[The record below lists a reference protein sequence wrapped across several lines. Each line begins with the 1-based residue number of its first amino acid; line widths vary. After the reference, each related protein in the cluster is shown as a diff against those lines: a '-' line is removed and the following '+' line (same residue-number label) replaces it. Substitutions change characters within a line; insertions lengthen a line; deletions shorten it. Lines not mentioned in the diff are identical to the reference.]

1 MNTHDKWK
9 VWLALSIAFSLIDFA
24 LLFFSQSASGDTGTA
39 TYFIAILGFIVVVVP
54 TVIVALWFIFIAKE
68 SLKYKVLIAAILLI
82 WHLFLAFQFGL
93 FEKAMA

>member
-1 MNTHDKWK
+1 MKTHNKWK
-9 VWLALSIAFSLIDFA
+9 LWLALSITFSLIDFA
-24 LLFFSQSASGDTGTA
+24 LLFTSQSASGDTGTA

-54 TVIVALWFIFIAKE
+54 TAILALWFIFVAKE
-68 SLKYKVLIAAILLI
+68 PLKYTVLIAAILLI